1 MHRYNTGI
9 TINQKLRAKSCNCEG
24 VYSEEQ
30 AIPSAIRIYMIEYPK
45 EQTDSL
51 YLIPTNVT
59 VRKQLLKGK
68 IRQNAIL

>member
-1 MHRYNTGI
+1 
-9 TINQKLRAKSCNCEG
+9 
-24 VYSEEQ
+24 
-30 AIPSAIRIYMIEYPK
+30 MIEYPK